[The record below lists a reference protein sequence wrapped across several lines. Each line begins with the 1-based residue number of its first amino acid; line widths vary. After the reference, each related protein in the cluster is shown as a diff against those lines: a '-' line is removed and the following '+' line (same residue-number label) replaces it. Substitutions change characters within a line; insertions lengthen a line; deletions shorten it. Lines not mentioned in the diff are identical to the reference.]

1 MSTDS
6 KHNTHCQTG
15 EDHGIRNK
23 RDYRIGGSNSS
34 HYIHRVPRTVE
45 EMSALKK
52 IGFAI
57 EVTIAA
63 SLVTY
68 GYATTLFSLYNH
80 LTTLFN

>member
-1 MSTDS
+1 
-6 KHNTHCQTG
+6 
-15 EDHGIRNK
+15 
-23 RDYRIGGSNSS
+23 
-34 HYIHRVPRTVE
+34 
-45 EMSALKK
+45 MSALKK

>member
-1 MSTDS
+1 MLTVY
-6 KHNTHCQTG
+6 KPNTHCQTG

-23 RDYRIGGSNSS
+23 CDHRIGRGDSS
-34 HYIHRVPRTVE
+34 HNIHRVPRTAE
-45 EMSALKK
+45 EMSGLKK

-57 EVTIAA
+57 EVMIAA